1 MVAQQAYVEKV
12 VHSEEKSFIRT
23 LGQGIALFEQMTEHS
38 KILTGEDAFKLH
50 DTYGFPID
58 LTQLMAREK
67 GLQVDVAGFDERMN
81 EQKTR
86 ARAAGSFLWTI
97 MKRAVELACRKRNII
112 GVYWLRST
120 KQFNKY
126 SSLSGSRRYL
136 SFIT

>member
-1 MVAQQAYVEKV
+1 
-12 VHSEEKSFIRT
+12 
-23 LGQGIALFEQMTEHS
+23 MTEHS

-86 ARAAGSFLWTI
+86 ARAAGSFSVDHNEKGQWNWLAGKEISSEFIGYDQLSSSTGI
-97 MKRAVELACRKRNII
+97 LAYREVEDTFHLLLEKTPFLCR
-112 GVYWLRST
+112 
-120 KQFNKY
+120 
-126 SSLSGSRRYL
+126 RRWAGK
-136 SFIT
+136 